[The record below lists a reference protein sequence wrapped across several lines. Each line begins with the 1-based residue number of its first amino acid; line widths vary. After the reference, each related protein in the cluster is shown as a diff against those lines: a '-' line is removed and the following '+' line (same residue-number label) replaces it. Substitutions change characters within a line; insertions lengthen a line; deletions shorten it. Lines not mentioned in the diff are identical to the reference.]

1 MADTSIAP
9 LSSISGSSDP
19 EAAVRVKANP
29 KGGFSLT
36 GDTAL
41 TAKDNAELLAN
52 MEAMIKER
60 QSPLNLLMSGLKDAA
75 AWGSGGIRG
84 PSEALRSRDE
94 QKQLEAK
101 ELFNMRSEMAARRS
115 AQTSAESRAKSLR
128 GEVSGGAASGV
139 GNVAPGET
147 AAPSRL
153 APPPRVVNEIN
164 RLLSLDPPDLAG
176 AEAIQKEY
184 IKNES
189 KFDSTRHEQKPYY
202 INPEIGNV
210 TMDPEQAEYFKRT
223 NILPDG
229 TKVKP
234 LSAQQTT
241 AVSAEV
247 PSVSTGN
254 QPKYLN
260 TSAAQTANKLGNTA
274 GEFTDDELNRLASTE
289 SGKDPFALNKDTKA
303 MGRYQFMPET
313 VQSLHQRGVSFNPF
327 DEKQSREVA
336 RSELNRLTKELGSK
350 ELALAAYGG
359 FRDKDPTKYIG
370 GILTTAPTAT
380 GKTTA
385 PAQNVSLPSQ
395 RAELSIAKTA
405 PAGNADLPYPV
416 PRNAEQVNANQKFI
430 EARGTKNLEIASKG
444 PEQASTE
451 AGKRRAKMF
460 ELAGD
465 TEDTVRAADMAIA
478 ASTNHPEATGIG
490 KGRTG
495 ANALVTVAG
504 AVLPKMDKAKA
515 EDQYAALMLSD
526 EGNKAREAI
535 VGSSKQLGIDFA
547 ANVFKGARMGIGL
560 ENMAANAKNV
570 SEHNTAE
577 TNIINAKIIKE
588 AALFNK
594 SRAELY
600 NRWAPN
606 NGGAMANFEKFETS
620 DEYKALAKATQE
632 KIAAE
637 LPQYLKVGKNGL
649 EEVNPTK
656 KSSSENSARAE
667 LERRRK
673 AKENQ

>member
-139 GNVAPGET
+139 APGET

-234 LSAQQTT
+234 PSAQQTRFAPT
-241 AVSAEV
+241 ENAAVAQTTV
-247 PSVSTGN
+247 PSASGVNTYNVGNVRPQGASTGFQ
-254 QPKYLN
+254 QPVDYKAGLQIMDDNLSAYGKKGIN
-260 TSAAQTANKLGNTA
+260 TLEGIINRWAPPVDENGKVINDTASYIKTAAQRLGLDPKQQIDLSNPAVRQAVGTAIMLHEKGPK
-274 GEFTDDELNRLASTE
+274 GVFTS
-289 SGKDPFALNKDTKA
+289 
-303 MGRYQFMPET
+303 
-313 VQSLHQRGVSFNPF
+313 
-327 DEKQSREVA
+327 
-336 RSELNRLTKELGSK
+336 
-350 ELALAAYGG
+350 
-359 FRDKDPTKYIG
+359 
-370 GILTTAPTAT
+370 
-380 GKTTA
+380 A

-430 EARGTKNLEIASKG
+430 EARGTKSLEIASKG
-444 PEQASTE
+444 PEKASTE
-451 AGKRRAKMF
+451 AGTRQAQMF
-460 ELAGD
+460 KLN
-465 TEDTVRAADMAIA
+465 EDADDAIKAADQVIA
-478 ASTNHPEATGIG
+478 VSKNFPETTGLG
-490 KGRTG
+490 KGFTG
-495 ANALVTVAG
+495 ANIATTAIS
-504 AVLPKMDKAKA
+504 ALPKMDQNKA
-515 EDQYAALMLSD
+515 EDRYASFILTKPGQQA
-526 EGNKAREAI
+526 ARDQVDTA
-535 VGSSKQLGIDFA
+535 SKQLGISFA
-547 ANVFKGARMGIGL
+547 ADVFKGARLGIGL
-560 ENMAANAKNV
+560 ENMAAGAKGV
-570 SEHNTAE
+570 SVHNLAE
-577 TNIINAKIIKE
+577 NNLINATIIKE

-594 SRAELY
+594 ARTQLFDE
-600 NRWAPN
+600 WAPA
-606 NGGAMANFEKFETS
+606 NGGKMADFEKFETS
-620 DEYKALAKATQE
+620 
-632 KIAAE
+632 
-637 LPQYLKVGKNGL
+637 PQYNALKEQTQKRIVDGLPNYLKLGKNGL
-649 EEVNPTK
+649 EEINATK
-656 KSSSENSARAE
+656 KSNSENSARAE
-667 LERRRK
+667 LERRKK
-673 AKENQ
+673 AKESQ